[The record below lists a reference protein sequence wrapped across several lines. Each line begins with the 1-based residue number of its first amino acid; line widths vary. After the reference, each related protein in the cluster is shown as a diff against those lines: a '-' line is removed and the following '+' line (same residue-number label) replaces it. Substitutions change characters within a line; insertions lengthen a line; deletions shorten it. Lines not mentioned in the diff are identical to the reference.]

1 MPPKHISMIGWTEI
15 IQSIIYFISLYYVIF
30 WLLVFLDNEPTRR
43 KKMTN
48 TWPEVSIIIPA
59 YNEGKNIV
67 PTIKSVTNLNYPKDR
82 MKLFVVDD
90 GSTDATFKLAQKH
103 LRTLRGYKDIRLLTQ
118 PNSGKFAAINNA
130 LKYVDTEFFATLDAD
145 SLPTSSALKRSISAF
160 DSENIAAVSSV
171 LKVYKPKNMLQ
182 KIQNFEYMVNHF
194 YKSVLSHLNAIH
206 VTPGPLSIYRTGIV
220 KNIGCFRD
228 AHKTEDMEIAM
239 RIQKMN
245 YSIRQSDTSFVYTK
259 APHRFNDL
267 YWQRHRW
274 NYGTFKNL
282 MDYRSM
288 LFNKKYGDFGVFQLP
303 VILLSGIM
311 GVTILFLMAY
321 DYLKSIIPTLKMF
334 QLYDYN
340 IIEYLRHTTFNI
352 IWLDLDLRTTVM
364 SFGFLAL
371 SLVVMKL
378 SLKLSEEKYSI
389 RHSLSFLA
397 YIMFYY
403 LFLAIVWLGVFK
415 DIIAGKETKWN
426 K

>member
-1 MPPKHISMIGWTEI
+1 MIGWAEI

-30 WLLVFLDNEPTRR
+30 WLLVFLDNEPTGR
-43 KKMTN
+43 KKMPK

-59 YNEGKNIV
+59 YNEGKNIAS
-67 PTIKSVTNLNYPKDR
+67 TIKSVTGLNYPKDR
-82 MKLFVVDD
+82 LKLFVVDD
-90 GSTDATFKLAQKH
+90 GSTDATFKLAKKH
-103 LRTLRGYKDIRLLTQ
+103 LQTLRGYKDIRLLTQ

-145 SLPTSSALKRSISAF
+145 SLPTSSALKRSILSF
-160 DSENIAAVSSV
+160 DSDNIAAVSSV

-182 KIQNFEYMVNHF
+182 KIQDFEYMVNHF
-194 YKSVLSHLNAIH
+194 YKSVLSRLNAIH
-206 VTPGPLSIYRTGIV
+206 VLPGPLSIYRTGIV

-259 APHRFNDL
+259 TPHSFNDL
-267 YWQRHRW
+267 YRQRHRW
-274 NYGTFKNL
+274 NHGTFRNL
-282 MDYRSM
+282 LDYRFM

-303 VILLSGIM
+303 IMFVSGMM
-311 GVTILFLMAY
+311 GVTILFLMGY
-321 DYLKSIIPTLKMF
+321 DFIKSAIPALKLF

-340 IIEYLRHTTFNI
+340 IIEYMSHMTFNI
-352 IWLDLDLRTTVM
+352 IWLDLDLRTIVM
-364 SFGFLAL
+364 SFGFLAI
-371 SLVVMKL
+371 SLLVMKL
-378 SLKLSEEKYSI
+378 SLKLSGEKYSA

-397 YIMFYY
+397 YTMFYY

-415 DIIAGKETKWN
+415 DIITGRETKWN

>member
-1 MPPKHISMIGWTEI
+1 MIGWAEI

-30 WLLVFLDNEPTRR
+30 WLLVFLDNEPTGR
-43 KKMTN
+43 KKMPK

-59 YNEGKNIV
+59 YNEGKNIAS
-67 PTIKSVTNLNYPKDR
+67 TIKSVTGLNYPKDR
-82 MKLFVVDD
+82 LKLFVVDD
-90 GSTDATFKLAQKH
+90 GSTDATFKLAKKH
-103 LRTLRGYKDIRLLTQ
+103 LQTLRGYKDIRLLTQ

-145 SLPTSSALKRSISAF
+145 SLPTSSALKRSILSF
-160 DSENIAAVSSV
+160 DSDNIAAVSSV

-182 KIQNFEYMVNHF
+182 KIQDFEYMVNHF
-194 YKSVLSHLNAIH
+194 YKSVLSRLNAIH
-206 VTPGPLSIYRTGIV
+206 VLPGPLSIYRTGIV

-245 YSIRQSDTSFVYTK
+245 YSIHQSDTSFVYTK
-259 APHRFNDL
+259 TPHSFNDL
-267 YWQRHRW
+267 YRQRHRW
-274 NYGTFKNL
+274 NHGTFRNL
-282 MDYRSM
+282 LDYRFM

-303 VILLSGIM
+303 IMFVSGMM
-311 GVTILFLMAY
+311 GVTILFLMGY
-321 DYLKSIIPTLKMF
+321 DFIKSAIPALKLF

-340 IIEYLRHTTFNI
+340 IIEYMSHMTFNI
-352 IWLDLDLRTTVM
+352 IWLDLDLRTIVM
-364 SFGFLAL
+364 SFGFLAI
-371 SLVVMKL
+371 SLLVMKL
-378 SLKLSEEKYSI
+378 SLKLSGEKYSA

-397 YIMFYY
+397 YTMFYY

-415 DIIAGKETKWN
+415 DIITGRETKWN